1 MGGSAAN
8 GQSNKA
14 GSGGEEKRA
23 SPSGKKTAPSAK
35 RAKHGASNGGFMSV
49 KEMEKS
55 FPKKT
60 LKYAVFKVLQK
71 HGLHE
76 GMSADEII
84 TKGESMGFSNM
95 KGGDVSCKRQVAKIL
110 CVEPNFERIKL
121 GVYSLACYQMNANRQ
136 SQQPGGSEVVALDRS
151 KLARQIAAWKA
162 KRDKL
167 RQELGRKEEE
177 LASVS
182 KHLEEDKEAMV
193 TQNSIPLA
201 QAMQVDPSALKEF
214 EMTEEEKIF
223 TGDEN
228 DRKAMLEHRQR
239 VQCRAK
245 ELDQARDTFI
255 SEFKDGIVRQRK
267 ELAAKLKHQQQSK
280 DNLDSEIESVR
291 EKIAD
296 LDQNISSAEEKM
308 TLCPPKKSTKKAASL
323 PRGPLED
330 EDIPDKPPLF
340 EPAWLDA
347 EAASRFAKLLAISDN
362 LILIGTRNLG
372 VKAPPFQELQ
382 DMLESSTM
390 NAPEGIS
397 NSLAPDALHQLYSNL
412 LELIIG
418 DAMETGDDLKGH
430 TRWSKALSDGSWP
443 EILRRFI
450 LLRDSEEKSLYER
463 PDTHASLAA
472 SMLAYNPVED
482 LTNDQHVSLLH
493 YLTDNV
499 LIDSA
504 CFRNVLQNRENA
516 AMDAKRDAKDEM
528 AEERKR
534 LKEIQE
540 AKKHL
545 VEHGQANESETN
557 QTDFSLEDVELPE
570 EYKEFKGNPVTQK
583 EEYEAFL
590 KSQASMKRKLEKE
603 RVKKFADK
611 VRAERAEAARL
622 KKLEEDR
629 QNMVKE
635 IEAAEEAL
643 ELARQAYQDKVEK
656 LKIRRDPLGFD
667 RHHRRYWYGVGGY
680 KSGIL
685 VEGSNGKLAC
695 IQTEQ
700 DLDSLL
706 SSLDSRGV
714 REKKL
719 SEELKSIKDFVTQ
732 GMRREKNKQSEPDTV
747 PSKEGPLRQSSR
759 QSRQVEFFDP
769 SKPAN
774 APRRPPKASPQAIR
788 DQLSILP
795 LPSSVNI
802 AYSDAIFILIE
813 IKRDAIEAGI
823 SGPPGDESWEKWT
836 RDTTTFGHEYGST
849 EYKSTPSKRIMDILK
864 GKAFELESVLNMKSE
879 ILQGKRQEEEEEEGS
894 GSGSEP
900 VSSDQSNAP
909 SSPVPHQSDI
919 DSIPLTSPSKFTET
933 IDTAFVS
940 KKNPKESKFLW
951 HTLRERVAWMT
962 DLKSTAT
969 PARLA
974 FNVNLLRLQSKPIF
988 RFMANQD
995 K

>member
-1 MGGSAAN
+1 MSN
-8 GQSNKA
+8 GKSNKA
-14 GSGGEEKRA
+14 ARAEEKRA
-23 SPSGKKTAPSAK
+23 SPSGKRTAPSAK
-35 RAKHGASNGGFMSV
+35 RVKHSASNGGVMSV

-60 LKYAVFKVLQK
+60 LRYAVFKVLQK
-71 HGLHE
+71 HGQE
-76 GMSADEII
+76 GMPTDEII

-95 KGGDVSCKRQVAKIL
+95 KGGDVSCKRQVVKIL
-110 CVEPNFERIKL
+110 CNEPNFQRIKL
-121 GVYSLACYQMNANRQ
+121 GVYSLACYQNNNRQ
-136 SQQPGGSEVVALDRS
+136 TQQPGGSQVVASDRS
-151 KLARQIAAWKA
+151 KLARRIAAWKA

-167 RQELGRKEEE
+167 RQEIGRKEEE
-177 LASVS
+177 FVNVS
-182 KHLEEDKEAMV
+182 KQLEEDKEAMV
-193 TQNSIPLA
+193 TQNSIPIA
-201 QAMQVDPSALKEF
+201 QAMQVDPSALKQF
-214 EMTEEEKIF
+214 EMKEEDKVF

-239 VQCRAK
+239 VQCKAK

-255 SEFKDGIVRQRK
+255 QEFKDGIVRQRR
-267 ELAAKLKHQQQSK
+267 ELAAEVKRQQQLK
-280 DNLDSEIESVR
+280 DALNSEMENLR
-291 EKIAD
+291 KKIAD

-308 TLCPPKKSTKKAASL
+308 RACPPKKSTKKAANL
-323 PRGPLED
+323 VKGPTED
-330 EDIPDKPPLF
+330 EDIPDKTHLF
-340 EPAWLDA
+340 EPSWLDV
-347 EAASRFAKLLAISDN
+347 EEASRFAKLLAISDN

-372 VKAPPFQELQ
+372 VKAPAFQELQ
-382 DMLESSTM
+382 DMLESSTE
-390 NAPEGIS
+390 NASEGIS
-397 NSLAPDALHQLYSNL
+397 SSLAPDALHQLYRNL

-418 DAMETGDDLKGH
+418 DAIESGDDLKGS

-450 LLRDSEEKSLYER
+450 LLRDSDEKSLYER

-499 LIDSA
+499 LIDSL
-504 CFRNVLQNRENA
+504 CFRNVLQKRENA

-540 AKKHL
+540 AKKRL
-545 VEHGQANESETN
+545 VEHGQVNGSGIN
-557 QTDFSLEDVELPE
+557 QTDISLEDVELPD
-570 EYKEFKGNPVTQK
+570 EYKEFKGNPITQK

-590 KSQASMKRKLEKE
+590 KSQASMKRKLEKA
-603 RVKKFADK
+603 RVKRFADK

-680 KSGIL
+680 KAGIL
-685 VEGSNGKLAC
+685 VEGPNGKLAC
-695 IQTEQ
+695 IQTEKE
-700 DLDSLL
+700 LDNLL
-706 SSLDSRGV
+706 YSLDCRGV

-719 SEELKSIKDFVTQ
+719 SEELKSIKDFVIQ
-732 GMRREKNKQSEPDTV
+732 CMRRAKNKQSDSDTAL
-747 PSKEGPLRQSSR
+747 SKEGPLRQSSR

-774 APRRPPKASPQAIR
+774 VPRRPPKASPQAIR

-802 AYSDAIFILIE
+802 AYSDAIFVLIE

-823 SGPPGDESWEKWT
+823 PGPPGDESWEKWT

-849 EYKSTPSKRIMDILK
+849 EYKSTPSKRIMDILR

-879 ILQGKRQEEEEEEGS
+879 ILQGKRQEEE
-894 GSGSEP
+894 GSGSESEP
-900 VSSDQSNAP
+900 DSSDQSSAP
-909 SSPVPHQSDI
+909 SPVPQQSDV
-919 DSIPLTSPSKFTET
+919 DNIPLASPSKFTET
-933 IDTAFVS
+933 LDTSFVS
-940 KKNPKESKFLW
+940 KKNPRESKFLW
-951 HTLRERVAWMT
+951 HTLRERMAWMT

-995 K
+995 Q